1 MSNFQG
7 MATDPD
13 LPVPQAL
20 SLEPSC
26 APRTPPPPHSRPYSQ
41 SAVVVPVSYIPLLSF
56 FFFGAE
62 GTKGFSE
69 LPSPTL
75 RGSRTELTPLHSCK
89 NQQIPG
95 QALSRVLGRGG
106 RERDM
111 VGEGCGP
118 GHKDLTGRSVPGKS
132 CI

>member
-56 FFFGAE
+56 VFL
-62 GTKGFSE
+62 E
-69 LPSPTL
+69 LRAPKASQNYP
-75 RGSRTELTPLHSCK
+75 P
-89 NQQIPG
+89 P
-95 QALSRVLGRGG
+95 
-106 RERDM
+106 
-111 VGEGCGP
+111 P
-118 GHKDLTGRSVPGKS
+118 
-132 CI
+132 